1 MAGAADKIPAALKK
15 HGRAFLAWLLCVVSM
30 SGTLYIYTENPVNVY
45 TLFSAAAAAGLI
57 KLFDYLRTKKLGV
70 LVYIGLLI
78 TVCIISPMFVGS
90 DWDDVSA
97 FVRWFFSGAQA
108 EDTRVS
114 FMLALTLF
122 MFFFLTSAF
131 YYFTLIIY
139 RSSMLVL
146 VSLIPFAL
154 AVKAVVQLPAVY
166 AVVAASLNLVAVIID
181 GRKSIIGGS
190 ARQGGSSAA
199 AYTDFALAA
208 VLLAL
213 IIPKPSETP
222 YYKQFEAA
230 VNMFSFGGSGET
242 VYRGEYRNES
252 GGADDLLDGESVLLY
267 IISTPKP
274 EYMKTQVFDIYSPEI
289 GRWKSKDDS
298 VTGSKSWQERAGLL
312 NYEKL
317 AAAVKTASE
326 NDEAIYENYPFAEK
340 IPDLTEVESYS
351 IVYARNYSAQY
362 ILAPLLTTEV
372 NLSSINGIRW
382 CARSDEGEVFT
393 SLNMLPPNA
402 NYTVRY
408 YSEDIREELFE
419 SGFCDVGFE
428 DYGDFL
434 FDLYLAS
441 DVGSEECDTVLEFL
455 GEYNSAKQY
464 KSDTVTE
471 VSAEIQS
478 LADEITAGTEYDYE
492 KARAIEYYFRSG
504 EFTYSLNY
512 EPPEGMDTPEY
523 FLFESKT
530 GICSDFATAY
540 TLLAR
545 AAGLTVRYAEGFVP
559 VESKENPGTYYIYT
573 ENAHAYPEVYIPG
586 AGWVIFEPTP
596 PNLSGNGSR
605 EEGNANGGV
614 DYITVF
620 LTAIVFVCGFG
631 MFILLVIITP
641 KFVECI
647 FRIKAK
653 HTSGSKGVIMLYNRH
668 IKNAESRLR
677 INMKAFTPEQA
688 AAFTEGKTGLSLEPL
703 TKPFTAACYG
713 GDEVDKSVFN
723 KAYECY
729 KAQAKAMRRRKS
741 KKRRNGE

>member
-15 HGRAFLAWLLCVVSM
+15 HGRAFLTWLLCVVSM
-30 SGTLYIYTENPVNVY
+30 SETLYIYTEEPVNVY

-57 KLFDYLRTKKLGV
+57 VLFNYLRTKKLGV
-70 LVYIGLLI
+70 LVYIGSLI
-78 TVCIISPMFVGS
+78 TICIISPMFVGR
-90 DWDDVSA
+90 DWDDISA

-114 FMLALTLF
+114 FMLALTPF
-122 MFFFLTSAF
+122 MVFFLTSAF

-139 RSSMLVL
+139 RSSMLAL

-154 AVKAVVQLPAVY
+154 AVKAVVQLPSAYAAVI
-166 AVVAASLNLVAVIID
+166 ASLNLIAVIID
-181 GRKSIIGGS
+181 GRKSILGGS
-190 ARQGGSSAA
+190 ARQGGNPAV

-222 YYKQFEAA
+222 YYEQFETA

-252 GGADDLLDGESVLLY
+252 GGADDLLKGESVLLY

-274 EYMKTQVFDIYSPEI
+274 EYMKTQVFDIYSPET
-289 GRWKSKDDS
+289 GRWKSKDDG
-298 VTGSKSWQERAGLL
+298 VAGSKSWQERAGLL

-317 AAAVKTASE
+317 AAAIKSASE
-326 NDEAIYENYPFAEK
+326 NDEAISENYPFAEE
-340 IPDLTEVESYS
+340 IPDLAEIESYS

-362 ILAPLLTTEV
+362 VLAPMRSTEV
-372 NLSSINGIRW
+372 NLSNIVGIRW
-382 CARSDEGEVFT
+382 CARSDGGEVFT

-402 NYTVRY
+402 NYTIRY
-408 YSEDIREELFE
+408 YAENIREELLE
-419 SGFCDVGFE
+419 SGFCNVGFE
-428 DYGDFL
+428 EYGEFL
-434 FDLYLAS
+434 FDMYLAS
-441 DVGSEECDTVLEFL
+441 DVGSEECDAALEFL
-455 GEYNSAKQY
+455 EEYNSAKQY

-478 LADEITAGTEYDYE
+478 LAEKITAGLEYDYE
-492 KARAIEYYFRSG
+492 KARAIENYFLG
-504 EFTYSLNY
+504 GDFTYNLNF

-530 GICSDFATAY
+530 GICSDFATAF

-559 VESKENPGTYYIYT
+559 VESEENPGTYYIYT

-596 PNLSGNGSR
+596 PNLSGNGGR
-605 EEGNANGGV
+605 GEETANGGI
-614 DYITVF
+614 DYVTVF

-631 MFILLVIITP
+631 MFILLIIVTP
-641 KFVECI
+641 KFIECI

-653 HTSGSKGVIMLYNRH
+653 HTNGGKGVIMLYNRH
-668 IKNAESRLR
+668 IKNAESRLG

-688 AAFTEGKTGLSLEPL
+688 AAFTEEKTGLSLEPL
-703 TKPFTAACYG
+703 IKPFTAACYG
-713 GDEVDKSVFN
+713 GDEVGKSVFN
-723 KAYECY
+723 EAYECY
-729 KAQAKAMRRRKS
+729 KAQAKAMRRRK
-741 KKRRNGE
+741 KRRNGE

>member
-1 MAGAADKIPAALKK
+1 MAGAAKLTAALKK
-15 HGRAFLAWLLCVVSM
+15 HGRAFLTWLLCALSM
-30 SGTLYIYTENPVNVY
+30 SETLYIYTESPLNLY
-45 TLFSAAAAAGLI
+45 TIFSAAAAAGLI
-57 KLFDYLRTKKLGV
+57 KLFDFLRTKKLGA

-78 TVCIISPMFVGS
+78 TVCIISPMFIGS
-90 DWDDVSA
+90 DWDKISA

-114 FMLALTLF
+114 FMLALTPF
-122 MFFFLTSAF
+122 MVFFLTSAF

-139 RSSMLVL
+139 RSSMLAL

-154 AVKAVVQLPAVY
+154 AVKALVQLPAVY
-166 AVVAASLNLVAVIID
+166 AVAAASLNLIAGIID
-181 GRKSIIGGS
+181 GRKSVLGGS
-190 ARQGGSSAA
+190 SRQGGSPVT

-252 GGADDLLDGESVLLY
+252 GGTDDLLDGESVLLY
-267 IISTPKP
+267 IVSTPKP
-274 EYMKTQVFDIYSPEI
+274 EYMKTQVFDIYSPET
-289 GRWKSKDDS
+289 GRWRSMGDG

-312 NYEKL
+312 NYEIL
-317 AAAVKTASE
+317 SEAVKTASE
-326 NDEAIYENYPFAEK
+326 NDEAISENYPFAEK
-340 IPDLTEVESYS
+340 LPDLTEVESYS

-362 ILAPLLTTEV
+362 VLAPARSTEV
-372 NLSSINGIRW
+372 NLSDISGIKW
-382 CARSDEGEVFT
+382 CARSEEGEVFT

-402 NYTVRY
+402 NYTVKY
-408 YSEDIREELFE
+408 YSEDISEELFD
-419 SGFCDVGFE
+419 SGFCSVGFE

-441 DVGSEECDTVLEFL
+441 DVGSEESDAALEFIN
-455 GEYNSAKQY
+455 EYNSAKQY
-464 KSDTVTE
+464 KSDTETE

-478 LADEITAGTEYDYE
+478 LAEELTAGLEYDYE
-492 KARAIEYYFRSG
+492 KARAIERYFLG
-504 EFTYSLNY
+504 GDFTYNLNF

-559 VESKENPGTYYIYT
+559 AESEENPGTYYIYT
-573 ENAHAYPEVYIPG
+573 DNAHAYPEVYIPG
-586 AGWVIFEPTP
+586 AGWVVFEPTP

-605 EEGNANGGV
+605 SGETENGGV
-614 DYITVF
+614 DYITVY
-620 LTAIVFVCGFG
+620 LTAVVFVCGFG

-641 KFVECI
+641 KIMECI

-653 HTSGSKGVIMLYNRH
+653 RTSGGRGVIMLYNRH
-668 IKNAESRLR
+668 IRNAESRLG
-677 INMKAFTPEQA
+677 ISMKAFTPEQA
-688 AAFTEGKTGLSLEPL
+688 AAFTEEETGLSLEPL
-703 TKPFTAACYG
+703 TKPFTAVCYG
-713 GDEVDKSVFN
+713 GNEVGKSVFN
-723 KAYECY
+723 EAYECY
-729 KAQAKAMRRRKS
+729 KAQAKAMRRRK
-741 KKRRNGE
+741 KRRNGE